1 MSRPAKFF
9 ITQVAFA
16 GLLAGAVT
24 LAQAEWRS
32 EYTFQ
37 FILYLVLAILSSRM
51 KVGLPGVHG
60 TLSVN
65 FVFILLSAVELPR
78 VDTLLISCAATLA
91 QCLLAVK
98 ERPKLIQVSFNLGNA
113 ALCGV
118 ACSAVYDSSTI
129 RMVNGSLPVLLFSA
143 SLSYFVVNTLVV
155 SGIIGLTEEKGTIHV
170 WREHFFWTAP
180 QYIFGAALVG
190 AIHVCNRQ
198 FGWEYATLVFP
209 GIYLLDRSYRVYLS
223 RLQEEKDHARDN
235 AVAFTNLAEAQQGLM
250 SLSRQAGMAEVATG
264 VLHNVGNVLN
274 SVNVSA
280 TLVANKIR
288 ESHITNLVELARMLQ
303 DHSSDL
309 PDFLNHDPK
318 GKRVVP
324 YLVKLAGCLEGERQ
338 VMLRELHSLIGHID
352 HIKEIVATQQ
362 NYGKVSGLVETISLP
377 DLVEDA
383 IHIVEPGIVRRGIQ
397 LERDYEA
404 MPPVAVDKHHVL
416 QIVLNLL
423 RNAEDAVDE
432 AAKQIGRA
440 HV

>member
-180 QYIFGAALVG
+180 QY
-190 AIHVCNRQ
+190 
-198 FGWEYATLVFP
+198 
-209 GIYLLDRSYRVYLS
+209 RS
-223 RLQEEKDHARDN
+223 EE
-235 AVAFTNLAEAQQGLM
+235 
-250 SLSRQAGMAEVATG
+250 
-264 VLHNVGNVLN
+264 
-274 SVNVSA
+274 
-280 TLVANKIR
+280 
-288 ESHITNLVELARMLQ
+288 
-303 DHSSDL
+303 
-309 PDFLNHDPK
+309 
-318 GKRVVP
+318 
-324 YLVKLAGCLEGERQ
+324 
-338 VMLRELHSLIGHID
+338 
-352 HIKEIVATQQ
+352 
-362 NYGKVSGLVETISLP
+362 
-377 DLVEDA
+377 
-383 IHIVEPGIVRRGIQ
+383 RRGGK
-397 LERDYEA
+397 E
-404 MPPVAVDKHHVL
+404 
-416 QIVLNLL
+416 
-423 RNAEDAVDE
+423 
-432 AAKQIGRA
+432 
-440 HV
+440 